1 VTGGLGI
8 DVQGVSKRFGPTVAL
23 DGLDVRVGAGEFVTV
38 IGPSGCGKT
47 TLLRLIAG
55 LETPDAGTVT
65 IGGTSPPAARRAR
78 RLGYVPQDPA
88 LLPWRTVRRNARLL
102 VDARG
107 ASSRRV
113 EPGLGVAEVD
123 DLLDEVG
130 LAGFRDSYP
139 HQLSG
144 GMRQRVALVRAFA
157 LDAPVLLM
165 DEPFAALDEITRAD
179 MRYLLLRLCER
190 RGATVVF
197 VTHSIAEAVMLS
209 DRVLVMTGRPGQV
222 VVDEPIGLPRPRH
235 AEQEESAEFFA
246 LVTGLR
252 RALRAEGVA

>member
-8 DVQGVSKRFGPTVAL
+8 DVQGVSKRFGTTVAL
-23 DGLDVRVGAGEFVTV
+23 DALDLGVGAGEFVTV

-47 TLLRLIAG
+47 TLLRLVAG
-55 LETPDAGTVT
+55 LETPDAGAVT
-65 IGGTSPPAARRAR
+65 IGGASPHAARRAR

-107 ASSRRV
+107 ASSRAV
-113 EPGLGVAEVD
+113 EQGLGAAEVD
-123 DLLDEVG
+123 GLLDEVG
-130 LAGFRDSYP
+130 LAGFGEAYP

-190 RGATVVF
+190 RGATVLF

-222 VVDEPIGLPRPRH
+222 VVDRPISLSRPRH
-235 AEQEESAEFFA
+235 AEQEDSAEFFA
-246 LVTGLR
+246 LETGLR
-252 RALRAEGVA
+252 HALRAEGAA